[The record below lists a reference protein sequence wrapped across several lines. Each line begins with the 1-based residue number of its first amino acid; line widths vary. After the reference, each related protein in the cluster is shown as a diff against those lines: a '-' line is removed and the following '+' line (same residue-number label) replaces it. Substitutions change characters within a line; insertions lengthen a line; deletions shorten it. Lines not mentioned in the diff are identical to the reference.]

1 MSSTPYGEPLEIE
14 IRPSR
19 LIATLLFA
27 THVTAAVISLQLPL
41 APLSRLVIFLA
52 ILGSLMWNVVIFW
65 RRTPRRLRW
74 SLEDGWR
81 ITDYRGNNQAMELM
95 PSAHLG
101 SWFVI
106 AHFKTPSGK
115 RCTEMLARDSCNP
128 EGLRRLRIMLK
139 YGAQKS

>member
-1 MSSTPYGEPLEIE
+1 VSSTPYGEPLEFD

-19 LIATLLFA
+19 LIASLLFA
-27 THVTAAVISLQLPL
+27 IHMTAAIISLQLPL
-41 APLSRLVIFLA
+41 ALLSRLVIFLA

-81 ITDYRGNNQAMELM
+81 ITDFRGNTHAMELM
-95 PSAHLG
+95 PAAHLG

-106 AHFKTPSGK
+106 AHFKTLNGK
-115 RCTEMLARDSCNP
+115 RCTVMLARDSCST

-139 YGAQKS
+139 YGVPKR

>member
-1 MSSTPYGEPLEIE
+1 MSSTPYGEPLEFE

-19 LIATLLFA
+19 FIAALLFVI
-27 THVTAAVISLQLPL
+27 HLTAAVICLQLPL
-41 APLSRLVIFLA
+41 ATLSRLVIFLA

-65 RRTPRRLRW
+65 QRTPRRLRW

-81 ITDYRGNNQAMELM
+81 ITGYRGHSQNMELM
-95 PSAHLG
+95 PTAHLG

-106 AHFKTPSGK
+106 AHFKTPGGK
-115 RCTEMLARDSCNP
+115 RHVVMLARDSCSA

-139 YGAQKS
+139 YGTPKS

>member
-1 MSSTPYGEPLEIE
+1 MSSMSYGEPLEFE

-19 LIATLLFA
+19 LIATVLFA
-27 THVTAAVISLQLPL
+27 IHVTAAIISLQLPL
-41 APLSRLVIFLA
+41 PLLSRLVIFLA

-81 ITDYRGNNQAMELM
+81 ITDYRGHSQNMELM
-95 PSAHLG
+95 PEAHLG

-106 AHFKTPSGK
+106 AHFKAPDGK
-115 RCTEMLARDSCNP
+115 RRVVMLARDSCNAK
-128 EGLRRLRIMLK
+128 GLRRLRVMLK
-139 YGAQKS
+139 YGVPKN

>member
-1 MSSTPYGEPLEIE
+1 MSSTAYREPLEFE

-19 LIATLLFA
+19 LIAALLFVI
-27 THVTAAVISLQLPL
+27 HVTAAVICLQLPL

-74 SLEDGWR
+74 CLEDGWC
-81 ITDYRGNNQAMELM
+81 ITDYHGISQAMELV
-95 PSAHLG
+95 PAAHLG

-106 AHFKTPSGK
+106 AHFKTLSGK
-115 RCTEMLARDSCNP
+115 QRTVMLARDSCSA
-128 EGLRRLRIMLK
+128 EGLRGLRMMLK
-139 YGAQKS
+139 YGVPKS

>member
-1 MSSTPYGEPLEIE
+1 MSSTPYGEPLEFD

-19 LIATLLFA
+19 LIATLLLA
-27 THVTAAVISLQLPL
+27 IHVTAAVICLQLPL
-41 APLSRLVIFLA
+41 TPLSRLVIFLA

-95 PSAHLG
+95 PAAHLG

-106 AHFKTPSGK
+106 AHFKAPSGK
-115 RCTEMLARDSCNP
+115 RCAVMLARDSCSA
-128 EGLRRLRIMLK
+128 EGLRRLKVMLK
-139 YGAQKS
+139 YGAPKS